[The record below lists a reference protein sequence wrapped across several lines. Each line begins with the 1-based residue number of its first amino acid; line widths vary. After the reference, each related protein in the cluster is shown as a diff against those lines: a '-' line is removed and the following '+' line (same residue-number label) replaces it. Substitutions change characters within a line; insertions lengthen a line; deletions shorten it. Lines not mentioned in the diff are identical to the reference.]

1 MHYQEEG
8 LFKANAGG
16 RMRAAAPV
24 RTPELS
30 RAPNR
35 LAACNRSQVFNN
47 IFQDIADNT
56 TTNGQYGICWSYT
69 AIMC

>member
-1 MHYQEEG
+1 
-8 LFKANAGG
+8 
-16 RMRAAAPV
+16 MRAAAPV